1 MMSLMLRLG
10 IMISAVLIQSYV
22 LLSNWQGTEIAY
34 IQVSLMIWN
43 LLPAALFGWLTRKNG
58 QPGNNGKYSS
68 LLQISAIG
76 IPSLL
81 LHAFILGDLL
91 RATSSTAGLIWIV
104 APVYEVVLTLLGF
117 AAVKLRI
124 RRRVAA

>member
-1 MMSLMLRLG
+1 MMSLMMRLG
-10 IMISAVLIQSYV
+10 IISGAVLIQSYV
-22 LLSNWQGTEIAY
+22 LLSNWQGTEIAH

-58 QPGNNGKYSS
+58 KFGNNGKYSS
-68 LLQISAIG
+68 PLQISAIG

-81 LHAFILGDLL
+81 LHTFIFGDLL
-91 RATSSTAGLIWIV
+91 RATSSTASLIWIV

-117 AAVKLRI
+117 GAVKLRI
-124 RRRVAA
+124 RRRLAA